1 MNRSALITTLI
12 PALGIAYLLYAY
24 AALPWTDLRIL
35 GLILAVAGLAGVAV
49 ARAQLGISFTLAP
62 EARAL
67 VTHGIYSKIR
77 NPVYVF
83 SAIAIAGLL
92 LYINRLNFF
101 WIFLLIIPLQ
111 VIRARIESRVL
122 EDKFGDTYR
131 EYKSRTWF

>member
-24 AALPWTDLRIL
+24 AALPSTDLRIL
-35 GLILAVAGLAGVAV
+35 GLILALAGLAGVAV

-62 EARAL
+62 L
-67 VTHGIYSKIR
+67 VTPGIYSRVR
-77 NPVYVF
+77 NPVYLF

-92 LYINRLNFF
+92 LYINRLSFF

-111 VIRARIESRVL
+111 VIRARI
-122 EDKFGDTYR
+122 
-131 EYKSRTWF
+131 

>member
-24 AALPWTDLRIL
+24 AALPSTDLRIL
-35 GLILAVAGLAGVAV
+35 GLLLAIAGFAGVAV
-49 ARAQLGISFTLAP
+49 ARAQLGNSFTLAP

-67 VTHGIYSKIR
+67 VTRGIYSKIR

-83 SAIAIAGLL
+83 SAFAIAGLL

-122 EDKFGDTYR
+122 EDKFGDAYR

>member
-24 AALPWTDLRIL
+24 AALPSTDLRIL
-35 GLILAVAGLAGVAV
+35 GLILALAGLAGVAV

-67 VTHGIYSKIR
+67 VTHGIYSKVR
-77 NPVYVF
+77 NPVYLF

-92 LYINRLNFF
+92 LYINRLSFF

-111 VIRARIESRVL
+111 VIRARI
-122 EDKFGDTYR
+122 
-131 EYKSRTWF
+131 